1 MVDKGFLIDDGCM
14 QKKIQLIRPPFLRN
28 KKQLTEVEALENREI
43 ACARV
48 HIERVNQ
55 RIKQFQ
61 ILSNIFPWN
70 MINYIDDIFPS
81 CCGFVNLGTPILAD
95 DKF

>member
-1 MVDKGFLIDDGCM
+1 MSI
-14 QKKIQLIRPPFLRN
+14 
-28 KKQLTEVEALENREI
+28 KKQLTEIEALENREI

-61 ILSNIFPWN
+61 ILNNIFPWN
-70 MINYIDDIFPS
+70 MINYINDIFLI
-81 CCGFVNLGTPILAD
+81 CYGFVNLGTPILVD

>member
-1 MVDKGFLIDDGCM
+1 M
-14 QKKIQLIRPPFLRN
+14 RN

-48 HIERVNQ
+48 HIDRVNQ

-61 ILSNIFPWN
+61 ILNNIFPWN
-70 MINYIDDIFPS
+70 MINYIDDIFLIS
-81 CCGFVNLGTPILAD
+81 CGFVNLGTPILTD
-95 DKF
+95 DKFLFQRTKVQRQMNPGYGYGI